1 MSKADEKKIDIFL
14 HKCIRRILKIRWP
27 MKISNE
33 ELRQKTRMQQA
44 QQGSEAKKMEM
55 DRACIAD
62 GTVQTPEDCTD
73 LEASRK
79 AKTRKAKRDMEE
91 DDREGKT
98 TA

>member
-1 MSKADEKKIDIFL
+1 
-14 HKCIRRILKIRWP
+14 
-27 MKISNE
+27 
-33 ELRQKTRMQQA
+33 
-44 QQGSEAKKMEM
+44 MEM

-98 TA
+98 TARTNILERGEDGRSREERMA